1 MTHNTDDSGAVGSPR
16 QRWAWALYD
25 WANSTFAT
33 TVIAGFFPLFFQRF
47 WSAGMNDADITL
59 HLGVGNAL
67 ASAFIFVAAPIM
79 GAVADGGAKKR
90 FLLGFMLLGCAS
102 TAALYA
108 VGKGA
113 WLPALALFVL
123 GSIGFS
129 GGNVFYDALLKDV
142 CPMPEYDRVS
152 SLGYALGYLGGG
164 LLFALN
170 VAMTLHPHWFGLVD
184 ASAAVRLSFV
194 MVGVWWLL
202 FSFPLA
208 RWVRERRRADGGLG
222 GLKRGLRQLRAT
234 LAHIRR
240 LRPVLI
246 FLIAYWLYIDGVGT
260 IIRMAV
266 NYGLSLGFDPNS
278 LILALL
284 ITQFVGF
291 PAAIAFGRL
300 GERLGTKR
308 AIFLAIA
315 VYMGVTVGAF
325 FLHDTLQFYIMA
337 SVIGLVQG
345 GIQSLSRALY
355 ARLIPEGK
363 SGEFF
368 GFYNMLGKFAAVL
381 GPLMVGWTAALT
393 GSARLSILSI
403 LILFAVGGALL
414 WLVDEGPSPRREASA

>member
-1 MTHNTDDSGAVGSPR
+1 M
-16 QRWAWALYD
+16 YD

-33 TVIAGFFPLFFQRF
+33 TVMAGFFPLFFQRF
-47 WSAGMNDADITL
+47 WSAGVSDTAITL

-67 ASAFIFVAAPIM
+67 ASGFIFVAAPVM

-102 TAALYA
+102 TVAMYG
-108 VGKGA
+108 VGKGG
-113 WLPALALFVL
+113 WQPALALFVL

-142 CPMPEYDRVS
+142 CPESAYDRVS

-170 VAMTLHPHWFGLVD
+170 VGMTLRPHWFGLTD
-184 ASAAVRLSFV
+184 ASAAVRWSFIT
-194 MVGVWWLL
+194 VGIWWLV
-202 FSFPLA
+202 FSLPLTL
-208 RWVRERRRADGGLG
+208 WVRERRRAGSDAGVVR
-222 GLKRGLRQLRAT
+222 RGLRQLLAT
-234 LAHIRR
+234 LGHIRR
-240 LRPVLI
+240 LRPVMI
-246 FLIAYWLYIDGVGT
+246 FLIAYWLYVDGVGT

-266 NYGLSLGFDPNS
+266 NYGLSLGFNPNS

-300 GERLGTKR
+300 GERLGTRR
-308 AIFLAIA
+308 AIFLAIG
-315 VYMGVTVGAF
+315 VYIGVTVWGY
-325 FLHDTLQFYIMA
+325 FLSNTAQFYAMA
-337 SVIGLVQG
+337 GVIGLVQG
-345 GIQSLSRALY
+345 GIQSLSRSFY
-355 ARLIPEGK
+355 ARLIPADK

-393 GSARLSILSI
+393 GSQRLSILSI
-403 LILFAVGGALL
+403 LLLFAAGGLLL
-414 WLVDEGPSPRREASA
+414 WLVDEEAAVTG